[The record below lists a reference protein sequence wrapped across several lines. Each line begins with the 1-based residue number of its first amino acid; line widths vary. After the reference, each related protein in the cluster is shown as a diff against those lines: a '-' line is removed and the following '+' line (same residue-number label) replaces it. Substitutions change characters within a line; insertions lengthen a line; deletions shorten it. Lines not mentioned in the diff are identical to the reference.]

1 METETTFS
9 HISPPVFVGD
19 NYQVWAIRMTAYLE
33 ALDLW
38 EAVEEDYDIPQLPEN
53 PTMAQLKSH
62 KEKKSRKAKAK
73 ACLFSAVSST
83 IFTRIM
89 NLESAKDIWD
99 YIKKEYQGSERTKNM
114 QVLNLM
120 REFEMLKM
128 KETETI
134 KDYADKLLGIVNKVR
149 LLGKD
154 FSDERIVQKILV
166 TLPEKYESKISSL
179 EESKDLSSISLAEL
193 VSALQA
199 QEQRRM
205 MRQEEVV
212 EGALQ
217 AKAET
222 SGGKDKK
229 NNNKKRYNKPGSNNK
244 SKDETY
250 PPCPHCK
257 KTNHP
262 QRKCWWRPDIKCRK
276 CGQLG
281 HIEKICKSQQVE
293 AEAKAADVQIQEE
306 QLFVATCFAT
316 TNSSSDSWLIDSG
329 CTNHMTN
336 DKELFKELDKTAIS
350 KVKIGNGEF
359 ISVKG
364 KGTVAIESLTGLKY
378 ISDVLYVP
386 KIDQNLLSVGQ
397 LIEKGFK
404 VIFEDKWCLIKD
416 AKGRDVFR
424 VKMRAKSFALN
435 LMEEEHIAFSS
446 TTNNAELWHKRLG
459 HFHHAGLLYMQQH
472 NLVKGVPW
480 LEDKLADCVACQ
492 YGKQVRRPFPQ
503 TAWRATHKLQLV
515 HTDVGGPQKTPSLNG
530 SKYYI
535 AFIDDYT
542 RFCWIYFLK
551 FKSEVANVFWKYKA
565 WVENQSGCRIQKI
578 RSDNGKEYINDTF
591 DKFCKEAGIEHQLT
605 APYTPQQ
612 NGVSERKNR
621 SIMEMTRCMLHEK
634 ELPKKLW
641 AEAANTAVFLLN
653 RLPTRVLQKKTPFE
667 AWFGYKPDLQ
677 SLKTFGCLCFSYV
690 PQVKRDKLDKKA
702 EPGVF
707 IGYSSSS
714 KAYRIFQ
721 PHNGKIL
728 VSRDVKFME
737 DRQWDWKESI
747 KKQLQEVPQYSDD
760 DIDEVPVRGTRSL
773 SDVYE
778 RSNVAV
784 LEPENFEEAKNEDKW
799 MEAMKE
805 ELQMIEKNGTWEL
818 ADRPQHKV
826 AIGVKWVYRTKL
838 NADGTVNKYKAR
850 LVVKGYAQVF
860 GVDFSETFA
869 PVARLDTIRMLLALA
884 AQKRWKIYQ
893 LDVKSAFLNGYLQE
907 EIYVEQPEGFQVKGQ
922 EEKVYLLKKALYG
935 LKQAP
940 RAWYSRI
947 DEHLQSLGFVK
958 SPSEATLYVKETDAN
973 LMVVSVY
980 VDDLLV
986 TGSDEKLVKEFKVE
1000 MLKVFEMTDLGLMSY
1015 FLGMEVKQDHDG
1027 VFISQKKY
1035 IKEILKKFLMENCK
1049 STSTPMNQ
1057 KEKFSKNDGAEK
1069 TDESQYRSLIGC
1081 LMYLTATRPDI
1092 MFAVSLLSRFMHCA
1106 SEIHFQAA
1114 KRIVRYIKGTTN
1126 YGIRYTYCQNFKLL
1140 GYSDSDWAGSVDDMR
1155 STTGFCFSFGS
1166 GVFSWCSKKQDVI
1179 AQSTAEAEYAAAT
1192 AAVNQAIWI
1201 RKLLADLHMKQ
1212 NEPTQIHVDNQA
1224 AISISNNPVFHGR
1237 TKHFKIKLY
1246 FLREVQK
1253 EGEIILHYCRTE
1265 DQTADVLTK
1274 ALPKARF
1281 EVLRNKLGLYSNQSK
1296 EEIVGRVP

>member
-9 HISPPVFVGD
+9 HVAPPIFDGD
-19 NYQVWAIRMTAYLE
+19 NYQAWAVRMTVHLE

-38 EAVEEDYDIPQLPEN
+38 EAIEEDYDVPPLPAN

-62 KEKKSRKAKAK
+62 KERKTRKSKAKAY
-73 ACLFSAVSST
+73 LFSTVSST

-99 YIKKEYQGSERTKNM
+99 YLKKEYQGNERTKNM
-114 QVLNLM
+114 KVLNLI

-128 KETETI
+128 KETENI
-134 KDYADKLLGIVNKVR
+134 KDYSDKLLGIVNKVR

-193 VSALQA
+193 VNALQA

-205 MRQEEVV
+205 IRKEESM

-217 AKAET
+217 AKAEN
-222 SGGKDKK
+222 SGGGKDKK
-229 NNNKKRYNKPGSNNK
+229 NNNKKKNNK
-244 SKDETY
+244 TDNNNKNKDGTY

-262 QRKCWWRPDIKCRK
+262 QRKCWWRPDVKCRK
-276 CGQLG
+276 CGQIG
-281 HIEKICKSQQVE
+281 HMERICKSQQHE
-293 AEAKAADVQIQEE
+293 EAKASTEQHQEE
-306 QLFVATCFAT
+306 QLFVATCFT
-316 TNSSSDSWLIDSG
+316 TSNSSSDSWLIDSG

-336 DKELFKELDKTAIS
+336 DQELFKELDKTIIS

-378 ISDVLYVP
+378 ITDVLYVP
-386 KIDQNLLSVGQ
+386 DIDQNLLSVGQ

-404 VIFEDKWCLIKD
+404 VIFEDKWCMIKD
-416 AKGRDVFR
+416 AKGRDVFK

-435 LMEEEHIAFSS
+435 LMEDEQIAFSS
-446 TTNNAELWHKRLG
+446 TVSNAELWHRRLG
-459 HFHHAGLLYMQQH
+459 HFHHVGLLYMQKQ
-472 NLVKGVPW
+472 NLVKGVPL

-492 YGKQVRRPFPQ
+492 YGKQTRRPFPQ
-503 TAWRATHKLQLV
+503 TAWRAMHKLQLV

-551 FKSEVANVFWKYKA
+551 SKSEVANVFWKYKA
-565 WVENQSGCRIQKI
+565 WVENQSSCRMQKI
-578 RSDNGKEYINDTF
+578 RSDNGKEYTNEIF
-591 DKFCKEAGIEHQLT
+591 DKFCEEAGIEHQLT
-605 APYTPQQ
+605 TPYTPQQ

-641 AEAANTAVFLLN
+641 AEATNTAVFLLN

-667 AWFGYKPDLQ
+667 AWFGYKPDLKN
-677 SLKTFGCLCFSYV
+677 LRTFGCLCFSYV

-707 IGYSSSS
+707 IGYSNSS

-721 PHNGKIL
+721 PQNGKIL

-737 DRQWDWKESI
+737 DRQWNWEESI
-747 KKQLQEVPQYSDD
+747 KMQLPKVPQYFDE
-760 DIDEVPVRGTRSL
+760 DIDDVPVRGIRSL

-778 RSNVAV
+778 RNNVAV
-784 LEPENFEEAKNEDKW
+784 FEPAEFEEAEKDDKW
-799 MEAMKE
+799 IEAMKE
-805 ELQMIEKNGTWEL
+805 ELRMIEKNDTWEL
-818 ADRPQHKV
+818 VDRPQHRKV
-826 AIGVKWVYRTKL
+826 IGVKWVYRTKL
-838 NADGTVNKYKAR
+838 NADGSVNKYKAR
-850 LVVKGYAQVF
+850 LVVKGYSQVF

-869 PVARLDTIRMLLALA
+869 PVARLDTIRMLLALT
-884 AQKRWKIYQ
+884 AQKGWKTYQ

-958 SPSEATLYVKETDAN
+958 SPSEATLYVKGTDAN
-973 LMVVSVY
+973 LIVVSVY

-986 TGSDEKLVKEFKVE
+986 TGSNEKLVKEFKAE

-1035 IKEILKKFLMENCK
+1035 AKEILNKFHMDDCK
-1049 STSTPMNQ
+1049 RTSTPMNQ
-1057 KEKFSKNDGAEK
+1057 KEKFSKDDGTEK
-1069 TDESQYRSLIGC
+1069 VDESQYRSLIGC

-1092 MFAVSLLSRFMHCA
+1092 MFSVSLLSRFMHCA
-1106 SEIHFQAA
+1106 SEVHFQAA

-1126 YGIRYTYCQNFKLL
+1126 YGIKYSYCQNFKLH
-1140 GYSDSDWAGSVDDMR
+1140 GYSDSDWAGSIDDMR
-1155 STTGFCFSFGS
+1155 STTGFCFNFGS
-1166 GVFSWCSKKQDVI
+1166 GIFSWSSKKQDVI
-1179 AQSTAEAEYAAAT
+1179 AQSTAEAEYVAANAT
-1192 AAVNQAIWI
+1192 VNQAIWI
-1201 RKLLADLHMKQ
+1201 RKILADLHMKQ

-1224 AISISNNPVFHGR
+1224 AIAISNDSVFHGK

-1246 FLREVQK
+1246 HLREEQK
-1253 EGEIILHYCRTE
+1253 DGEVKLLYCKTE
-1265 DQTADVLTK
+1265 DQIADVLTK

-1281 EVLRNKLGLYSNQSK
+1281 ETLRGKIGLCSY
-1296 EEIVGRVP
+1296 